1 MAQFLVY
8 RVYRTLTLNAHQPVY
23 FVLHT
28 LLGLRKFG
36 QVGRKAWP
44 NCLVGQVVLDGVRQH
59 KVAVGQTLHQCRR
72 TQTVCSV
79 VGEVAL
85 SDGKKTLNR
94 GHQLVV
100 YPDTTHRV
108 VYGRVNHHRVVILHA
123 VNLVGQFARINVGN
137 LFVHVEEVAIT
148 LLNGLKSKAFDALRE
163 IEEHCKTRVVYSK
176 SLVATLF
183 CGTRG
188 HVARNQVAEGGI
200 ATFQVIVAIFFGNVR
215 PAFLSCLQ
223 CLSVFNLLGHPDT
236 AVVTQRLRHQR
247 QFRLLVAVYGNTSG
261 VNLYVRRVGKVGTL
275 AVTLYGGGAVA
286 AHSVGREEVGV
297 AISTGS
303 NNHGVGRKAF

>member
-1 MAQFLVY
+1 MY

-23 FVLHT
+23 LGLHT
-28 LLGLRKFG
+28 LLGLRKLG
-36 QVGRKAWP
+36 QVGRKTWP
-44 NCLVGQVVLDGVRQH
+44 NSLVGQVVLDGVRQH

-72 TQTVCSV
+72 TQAVCSV

-85 SDGKKTLNR
+85 ADGEKTLNR

-123 VNLVGQFARINVGN
+123 VNFVGQLAGINVGY

-148 LLNGLKSKAFDALRE
+148 LTNGIDAQAFDALRE
-163 IEEHCKTRVVYSK
+163 IEEHSKTRVVYAE
-176 SLVATLF
+176 SLVATLL

-215 PAFLSCLQ
+215 TAFLSCLQ
-223 CLSVFNLLGHPDT
+223 CLSIFNLLGHPDT

-247 QFRLLVAVYGNTSG
+247 EFRLLVAVYGNTSG
-261 VNLYVRRVGKVGTL
+261 MNLHVRRVGKVGTL
-275 AVTLYGGGAVA
+275 AVTLYGGGAVT
-286 AHSVGREEVGV
+286 AHCVGREEVGV

-303 NNHGVGRKAF
+303 NNHGVGRETF